1 MLFYEL
7 RVEQMTENT
16 PFFIVG
22 AGRSGTT
29 LLRLILAGHP
39 RIHIPPETWFIK
51 DLVKEL
57 PLEAPLTQNQVVRA
71 VEIITTDYRWPD
83 MEIDADELR
92 AAVALLKSPKL
103 VDLIN
108 LVYREQ
114 VERYAKP
121 RFGDKTPCYIGILRE
136 LSILYPGC
144 KFIHLIRDGRDV
156 AISTMDMSRIRYYDR
171 SDFEWSSAMHYR
183 REYLKS
189 NLAKHILEVRY
200 ENLILEPEATIRQ
213 ICDFLGEEFHSVM
226 LEWRNR
232 VDLVPAREQR
242 IHTKLARP
250 LSSDA
255 IGVWQHRLSGW
266 ECLAIE
272 ACLQRDLRWLGY
284 RLRFSGSAWYPLLA
298 AIRWS
303 LWIAAPLLTRG
314 IPYLQR
320 RHLFPQNIYI

>member
-1 MLFYEL
+1 MSE
-7 RVEQMTENT
+7 VTQNT

-29 LLRLILAGHP
+29 LLRLMLVGHP
-39 RIHIPPETWFIK
+39 RIHIPPETWFIR
-51 DLVKEL
+51 DLVKDL
-57 PLEAPLTQNQVVRA
+57 PLNVSLREEQVIRA

-83 MEIDADELR
+83 MEMGADELR
-92 AAVALLKSPKL
+92 AAAILLESPKL
-103 VDLIN
+103 VDIIN

-114 VERYAKP
+114 LKRCGKP
-121 RFGDKTPCYIGILRE
+121 RFGDKTPCYIGILKE
-136 LSILYPGC
+136 LNILYPHC

-171 SDFEWSSAMHYR
+171 NEFEWPSAMQYR
-183 REYLKS
+183 RQYLNS
-189 NLAKHILEVRY
+189 ELAAQVLEVRY
-200 ENLILEPEATIRQ
+200 ENLVLRPETTIRQ
-213 ICDFLGEEFHSVM
+213 ICDFLGEEFHPEILS
-226 LEWRNR
+226 WGNR
-232 VDLVPAREQR
+232 IDLVPAREQR
-242 IHTKLARP
+242 IHTKLVRP
-250 LSSDA
+250 LSADA

-284 RLRFSGSAWYPLLA
+284 HLRFSGIAWIPLLA

-303 LWIAAPLLTRG
+303 LWTAAPLLTRA

-320 RHLFPQNIYI
+320 RNLFPQKTYI